1 MKELGTREGEIGL
14 AMGARLRATGSE
26 RHCARSR
33 PRSLPQSGRY
43 RSGAC
48 ATVGSFGGLLGTLR
62 TPCCAVSRRMLSR
75 ILLSLAASF
84 LVAPLL
90 AAAETV
96 SPVSMPAPVQLPA
109 HDPYF
114 SYMGRCAFDGAGA
127 AALGFPGVTI
137 RFVYRGPAPT
147 ILFTAASSYCA
158 FNLSVNGWEP
168 VAVRLPEGPSE
179 IALPSGV
186 APAEGWLVELVRR
199 NEAWQGVATLRGVR
213 LPPGCELR
221 PVPALPKRKLMFI
234 GDSMTGG
241 ERLDRMP
248 PENDDTPR
256 TANASRAFG
265 MLLGRWLEAQVHLV
279 SYGGRG
285 VMRDWQ
291 GKTDTGTAPE
301 FFERTLPDDARSRW
315 DHRAYVPDAVVICLG
330 QNDLN
335 SGLIDEA
342 IFTAAYE
349 RFVARVHQ
357 VYPKAGLVLSESPL
371 QGDAPNSPDLPKRA
385 LLRRCIETI
394 VARQRAAGNS
404 RIVVAPQCK
413 QPGTAV
419 EGHPVAFQHEQ
430 IALQLLGPLKQ
441 VTGW

>member
-1 MKELGTREGEIGL
+1 MN
-14 AMGARLRATGSE
+14 
-26 RHCARSR
+26 
-33 PRSLPQSGRY
+33 P
-43 RSGAC
+43 
-48 ATVGSFGGLLGTLR
+48 
-62 TPCCAVSRRMLSR
+62 R
-75 ILLSLAASF
+75 ILFAFAASF

-90 AAAETV
+90 PAVETV
-96 SPVSMPAPVQLPA
+96 PAVTMPAPVQLPA
-109 HDPYF
+109 HDPHF
-114 SYMGRCAFDGAGA
+114 SYMGRCAFDAAGA

-137 RFVYRGPAPT
+137 RFAYRGPAPT
-147 ILFTAASSYCA
+147 LLFNAGSPYCA

-168 VAVRLPEGPSE
+168 VVVRLPEGPSE
-179 IALPSGV
+179 FVLPSGV
-186 APAEGWLVELVRR
+186 APAEGWVVELVRR

-221 PVPALPKRKLMFI
+221 PVPALPKRKLLFI

-241 ERLDRMP
+241 ERIDRLP

-265 MLLGRWLEAQVHLV
+265 MLLGRRLEAQVHLV

-291 GKTDTGTAPE
+291 GKTDTATAPE

-335 SGLIDEA
+335 AGLIDEA
-342 IFTAAYE
+342 VFTAAYE
-349 RFVARVHQ
+349 RLVARIHE
-357 VYPKAGLVLSESPL
+357 VYPKAGLVLAESALQSEDPAS
-371 QGDAPNSPDLPKRA
+371 GDAPKRA

-394 VARQRAAGNS
+394 VARQRAAGFK
-404 RIVVAPQCK
+404 RIAVAPVHK